1 MYFEL
6 TSGILVRKW
15 AIRLTQGRL
24 VNYCL
29 NAYVFVA
36 SMALLFAPP
45 DPDSLFVT
53 FLVYSLLVKAPYIVG
68 HAVLLVL
75 NLGVLLQLD
84 IPDFGLGTAPTS
96 AKIVPVAADDFG
108 AASDLNAVVGSSGA
122 AANANPPDL
131 MVEDA

>member
-53 FLVYSLLVKAPYIVG
+53 FLVYSLPIKAPYILG
-68 HAVLLVL
+68 HAVLLVES
-75 NLGVLLQLD
+75 GSAAAARH
-84 IPDFGLGTAPTS
+84 PDFGQETTRTS